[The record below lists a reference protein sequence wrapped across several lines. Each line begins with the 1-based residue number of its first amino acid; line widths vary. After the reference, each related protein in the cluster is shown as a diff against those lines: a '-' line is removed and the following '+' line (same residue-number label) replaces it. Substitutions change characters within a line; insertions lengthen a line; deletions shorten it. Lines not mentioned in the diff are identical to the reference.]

1 MSRAISRERTIL
13 DKIAALTPQQH
24 NQVIDLID
32 SLTVQPESQNNQ
44 MSAYEAGKQW
54 AGCVDSGIGDLS
66 TNKQYMEGFGKE

>member
-54 AGCVDSGIGDLS
+54 AGCVDSGIGYLS

>member
-1 MSRAISRERTIL
+1 MSQAISRERTIL
-13 DKIAALTPQQH
+13 DKIAALTPQQQ

-32 SLTVQPESQNNQ
+32 SLTVQPESKNNQ